1 VAGSDP
7 STPDKPGGGV
17 GAGVSP
23 PGAGVDAP
31 PGAGVDAPPGAGV
44 DAPPGAGVDPPGA
57 GTAAQSTFFN
67 FESVFSVAHVGSV
80 QLHW

>member
-1 VAGSDP
+1 VVGSGP
-7 STPDKPGGGV
+7 STPDK
-17 GAGVSP
+17 
-23 PGAGVDAP
+23 
-31 PGAGVDAPPGAGV
+31 PGAGV

-67 FESVFSVAHVGSV
+67 FESVFSVAHVVSV